1 MPSKRELL
9 IAYLRK
15 RSAFK
20 KEERIAAHLAQKTS
34 LFEGGVCRKADGRS
48 TVNRKKIIRIILA
61 ALAVAALLAAGG
73 CALWKN
79 GFFEKINSVEA
90 LREVIAGAGVW
101 AGAVYFALQMMTVI
115 VAPIPS
121 NISMMAGAL
130 ALGFWPAMILGV
142 LAVIAGSVIVFLA
155 ARALGRNAVQRF
167 LDKGVMEKYLP
178 IIEEKQDM
186 FLFLTMLFPF
196 FPDDALCMLA
206 GLTKIPLG
214 RFVAIMALARPWG
227 LVVAA
232 LLGSGSLSL
241 PVWAWAVIGGAGLL
255 IFVFAMKYSAQIEE
269 ALLGL
274 VRRIVPKRN
283 RSDRN

>member
-1 MPSKRELL
+1 M
-9 IAYLRK
+9 
-15 RSAFK
+15 
-20 KEERIAAHLAQKTS
+20 
-34 LFEGGVCRKADGRS
+34 
-48 TVNRKKIIRIILA
+48 NRKKIIRIILA
-61 ALAVAALLAAGG
+61 ALAVAALLASGG

-115 VAPIPS
+115 IAPIPS

-178 IIEEKQDM
+178 IIEATID
-186 FLFLTMLFPF
+186 
-196 FPDDALCMLA
+196 
-206 GLTKIPLG
+206 G
-214 RFVAIMALARPWG
+214 AIKLD
-227 LVVAA
+227 
-232 LLGSGSLSL
+232 
-241 PVWAWAVIGGAGLL
+241 
-255 IFVFAMKYSAQIEE
+255 E
-269 ALLGL
+269 
-274 VRRIVPKRN
+274 
-283 RSDRN
+283 